1 MIELN
6 LLPEQLKIKK
16 KQKIEWA
23 ELPIIPVIVWVVIL
37 TIGVH
42 ALSILFVEMNR
53 GSMKTLKKEW
63 ENYSPKK
70 KEMEELTKKLN
81 SINAKVTS
89 IEELKKSRIVWAKKM
104 NNISD
109 SMLPSVWLSSFSL
122 KAGIQ
127 TKPTL
132 FLEGYVTGVSE
143 EGTASVGRFI
153 NALKH
158 NEEFF
163 SGLEDIELE
172 DMRRSL
178 IEKKEVMKFRLS
190 IPLKENEN

>member
-6 LLPEQLKIKK
+6 LLPEQLKVKK

-23 ELPIIPVIVWVVIL
+23 ELPIIPVIVWVVIS
-37 TIGVH
+37 TIGIH

-63 ENYSPKK
+63 ENYAPKK
-70 KEMEELTKKLN
+70 KEMEELTKKLS

-89 IEELKKSRIVWAKKM
+89 IEELEESRIVWARKM
-104 NNISD
+104 NNIND
-109 SMLPSVWLSSFSL
+109 SMLPSIWLSSFSL
-122 KAGIQ
+122 KAGLK
-127 TKPTL
+127 TKTTL
-132 FLEGYVTGVSE
+132 FLEGYATGVSE

-153 NALKH
+153 NSLKH

-172 DMRRSL
+172 DMRRSVV
-178 IEKKEVMKFRLS
+178 EKKEVMKFRLS
-190 IPLKENEN
+190 IPLKENGN

>member
-132 FLEGYVTGVSE
+132 FAFLCS
-143 EGTASVGRFI
+143 
-153 NALKH
+153 
-158 NEEFF
+158 
-163 SGLEDIELE
+163 SGLCLA
-172 DMRRSL
+172 SL
-178 IEKKEVMKFRLS
+178 ACFLRLLDAIPRHNHQKSREKKH
-190 IPLKENEN
+190 

>member
-63 ENYSPKK
+63 ENY
-70 KEMEELTKKLN
+70 
-81 SINAKVTS
+81 
-89 IEELKKSRIVWAKKM
+89 
-104 NNISD
+104 
-109 SMLPSVWLSSFSL
+109 
-122 KAGIQ
+122 
-127 TKPTL
+127 
-132 FLEGYVTGVSE
+132 
-143 EGTASVGRFI
+143 
-153 NALKH
+153 
-158 NEEFF
+158 
-163 SGLEDIELE
+163 
-172 DMRRSL
+172 
-178 IEKKEVMKFRLS
+178 
-190 IPLKENEN
+190 

>member
-6 LLPEQLKIKK
+6 LLPEQLKVKK

-37 TIGVH
+37 TIGIH

-63 ENYSPKK
+63 ENYAPKK
-70 KEMEELTKKLN
+70 KEMEELTKELS
-81 SINAKVTS
+81 SINAKVSS
-89 IEELKKSRIVWAKKM
+89 IEELEESRIVWARKM
-104 NNISD
+104 NNIND
-109 SMLPSVWLSSFSL
+109 SMLPSIWLSSFSL
-122 KAGIQ
+122 KTGGN
-127 TKPTL
+127 TKTTL
-132 FLEGYVTGVSE
+132 FLEGFATGVSE

-153 NALKH
+153 NSLKH

-172 DMRRSL
+172 DMRRSVV
-178 IEKKEVMKFRLS
+178 EKKEVMKFRLS
-190 IPLKENEN
+190 IPLKETGN